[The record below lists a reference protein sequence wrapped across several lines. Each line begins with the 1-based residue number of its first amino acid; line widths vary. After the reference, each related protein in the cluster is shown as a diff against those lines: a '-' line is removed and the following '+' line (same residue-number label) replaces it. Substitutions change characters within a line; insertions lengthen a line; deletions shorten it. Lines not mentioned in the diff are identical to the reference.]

1 MQDLPQTEHVNP
13 RTADL
18 DSLSTADL
26 VQLLIEEQQTAAESV
41 VASRSLLADVVEEVA
56 RRMRGGGTLHYVGAG
71 TSGRLGI
78 LDASEMPPTF
88 GTDPSRVCGH
98 IAGGALAM
106 TGAVEGAE
114 DDARS
119 GEREMLN
126 HVNARDAVVAL
137 SASGSAAYVIAA
149 LATARAIGAFTVS
162 VTNVSDSALER
173 AADVGIV
180 LETGPEALTG
190 STRLKAGTAQKILLN
205 TLSTAVMVRLEKAYG
220 NLMVDVVATN
230 KKLRER
236 AIRLVRHIAG
246 VGEEQATD
254 LLQASNW
261 NVKIAAVMAST
272 NVDAVTAA
280 SLLVQNHGSLRRSL
294 AHAPANDQTRS

>member
-1 MQDLPQTEHVNP
+1 VHDLPHTERVNP
-13 RTADL
+13 RTTELDL
-18 DSLSTADL
+18 LSTADL
-26 VQLLIEEQQTAAESV
+26 VRVLLDEQRTAADTVIES
-41 VASRSLLADVVEEVA
+41 APLLARAVDEIA
-56 RRMRGGGTLHYVGAG
+56 RRMNRGGTLHYVGAG

-88 GTDPSRVCGH
+88 GTDPSHVQAH
-98 IAGGALAM
+98 IAGGAAAV

-114 DDARS
+114 DDSAA
-119 GEREMLN
+119 GEREMFE
-126 HVNARDAVVAL
+126 HVRADDAVVAL
-137 SASGSAAYVIAA
+137 SASGGAAYVIAA
-149 LATARAIGAFTVS
+149 LRTARDIGAYAVS
-162 VTNVSDSALER
+162 VTNVSPSALER
-173 AADVGIV
+173 HADLAIV

-236 AIRLVRHIAG
+236 ALRLVMHVAG
-246 VGEEQATD
+246 VGEQQAND

-261 NVKIAAVMAST
+261 NAKIAIVMART

-280 SLLVQNHGSLRRSL
+280 SLLVQNKGSLRRSL
-294 AHAPANDQTRS
+294 LRAGYHDGGS